1 MTAANHGGT
10 VDLDETVVVGRRPGG
25 EPESRLVDET
35 VVVDRRHRA
44 EAERAE
50 PGGDAG
56 VGVDAEVD
64 DTIVVAPG
72 GRASRADA
80 GDTVVVERTV
90 VRPIVL
96 PVGAPDEV
104 MHEPARRE
112 RRPGTAPVPVE
123 VLDSAAVGA
132 GPGLLEHYAV
142 RGGPVAPPAP
152 PMPFSAGGAAP
163 TRDPATA
170 LPSVAR
176 RSRRSALLVIVAFAG
191 SCVIAAAGLVVVA
204 VLALA
209 G

>member
-10 VDLDETVVVGRRPGG
+10 VDLDETVVVGRRPGA
-25 EPESRLVDET
+25 EPDSRLVDET
-35 VVVDRRHRA
+35 VVVDRRPRA

-50 PGGDAG
+50 PGADAG
-56 VGVDAEVD
+56 VGGEVD

-72 GRASRADA
+72 GRAARADA

-90 VRPIVL
+90 VRPIAL

-112 RRPGTAPVPVE
+112 RRPGAAPVPVE

-142 RGGPVAPPAP
+142 RGGPVARPVP

-163 TRDPATA
+163 TRDPAAA

-176 RSRRSALLVIVAFAG
+176 RSRRSALLVIIAFAG
-191 SCVIAAAGLVVVA
+191 SCAVAAAGLVVVA
-204 VLALA
+204 VLAFA